1 MKKNNLKRFLASL
14 LAVLM
19 LASVTG
25 VSPAVFAEETAAP
38 ELVETSNDAPK
49 EVLIKSNYTDEQV
62 LSALATAL
70 LTNAD
75 QVDAQSLSW
84 SYTCAVKGSYKNAI
98 NQTKYTEAREDT
110 FSVLKSHEYV
120 QKDYTYDVTGSGIF
134 RKEWKADVTYVYP
147 ALKDNTDG
155 AYTLY
160 LNNEAV
166 YINKVAKLKS
176 AINVVNT
183 VPEIAI
189 PYNADGSVNNAKLHE
204 SIFKAVVTGT
214 TPAGLTYD
222 QLSYPDNFSEGEQTI
237 TISYAGDDNYYGTSK
252 DVKVK
257 FTDGRAVAFESKD
270 KPSTIG
276 VGFNA
281 KQEYDVAQTLTNI
294 REALVNQLGDVPL
307 DKVTVKCRSS
317 INVLGNY
324 EDLSLTGLKALM
336 TTNTAL
342 DIKLSYAGDTNHK
355 PYNPDVFK
363 EIKLEDKRPQA
374 TIVLKTDA
382 SITYNM
388 ESDVMKQAIL
398 DNVIDWEASDLPAKE
413 TLSINDF
420 KFEWKTLPEFTDKLP
435 LDKDKLEKYKAFAPI
450 EGGKGCEVINVAFDC
465 PRMGAGEQVIRVKYV
480 GGSDYKASDYVE
492 GNLTV
497 KKADVKV
504 SIPLIAKIYAGEPLE
519 TKENPYATL
528 DPNDPAIDIYKFFVG
543 ENSNLQSVAYIDFPA
558 SKTKLIDAIS
568 DAQVKYLG
576 YAEKDTIRG
585 KLQEGVTIG
594 ELKAAMTEIV
604 DYASKDPLTKFFVNA
619 MLKKYGITVDNLK
632 DLVDTLNTITKIA
645 DNFKIAI
652 GTPDHAGAY
661 FAFVIA
667 VNDNYNPA
675 YAAGSL
681 IVLKNWK
688 NIKLEKNPVLNSGDK
703 ANTITVSQ
711 AEELKAGNNLCILT
725 KDGKSLN
732 SASAGSIHYWFTGVN
747 KIYARS
753 EMPTAPGRYIVTA
766 TVRGGDFFAF
776 PKTFSFTIVADPT
789 PEVTPEA

>member
-1 MKKNNLKRFLASL
+1 MNKNNLKRFLASL

-19 LASVTG
+19 LSQVTG
-25 VSPAVFAEETAAP
+25 VAPGVFALDETGTTEPTVSAEPVAP
-38 ELVETSNDAPK
+38 VLKENTGAV
-49 EVLIKSNYTDEQV
+49 EVLIKSDTDV
-62 LSALATAL
+62 KDALAKALLANYSELTKEQIAAIDWQYECEGYLKGDPTKTAL
-70 LTNAD
+70 YD
-75 QVDAQSLSW
+75 S
-84 SYTCAVKGSYKNAI
+84 
-98 NQTKYTEAREDT
+98 T
-110 FSVLKSHEYV
+110 F
-120 QKDYTYDVTGSGIF
+120 
-134 RKEWKADVTYVYP
+134 
-147 ALKDNTDG
+147 
-155 AYTLY
+155 
-160 LNNEAV
+160 
-166 YINKVAKLKS
+166 
-176 AINVVNT
+176 
-183 VPEIAI
+183 
-189 PYNADGSVNNAKLHE
+189 GSVNGFDTYKLYEKDGFFHKKGDIE
-204 SIFKAVVTGT
+204 FTYVHPNLKDQKADKTFKVC
-214 TPAGLTYD
+214 
-222 QLSYPDNFSEGEQTI
+222 I
-237 TISYAGDDNYYGTSK
+237 GDDHDNYRK
-252 DVKVK
+252 IVKVDK
-257 FTDGRAVAFESKD
+257 YSSK
-270 KPSTIG
+270 
-276 VGFNA
+276 
-281 KQEYDVAQTLTNI
+281 
-294 REALVNQLGDVPL
+294 
-307 DKVTVKCRSS
+307 
-317 INVLGNY
+317 
-324 EDLSLTGLKALM
+324 
-336 TTNTAL
+336 
-342 DIKLSYAGDTNHK
+342 
-355 PYNPDVFK
+355 
-363 EIKLEDKRPQA
+363 
-374 TIVLKTDA
+374 IVLKTDA

-543 ENSNLQSVAYIDFPA
+543 ENSNLQSVAYIDLPA

-711 AEELKAGNNLCILT
+711 AEELKEGNNLCILT
-725 KDGKSLN
+725 KDGESLN

-747 KIYARS
+747 KIYAKS
-753 EMPTAPGRYIVTA
+753 VMPTAPGRYIVTA
-766 TVRGGDFFAF
+766 SVRGGDFFAF

>member
-1 MKKNNLKRFLASL
+1 MNKNNLKRFLASL

-19 LASVTG
+19 LSQVTG
-25 VSPAVFAEETAAP
+25 VAPGVFAEDETGTTEPTESAEPVAP
-38 ELVETSNDAPK
+38 VLKENTGAV
-49 EVLIKSNYTDEQV
+49 EVLIKSDTDV
-62 LSALATAL
+62 KDALAKALLANYSELTKEQIAAIDWQYECEGYLKGDPTKTAL
-70 LTNAD
+70 YD
-75 QVDAQSLSW
+75 S
-84 SYTCAVKGSYKNAI
+84 
-98 NQTKYTEAREDT
+98 T
-110 FSVLKSHEYV
+110 F
-120 QKDYTYDVTGSGIF
+120 
-134 RKEWKADVTYVYP
+134 
-147 ALKDNTDG
+147 
-155 AYTLY
+155 
-160 LNNEAV
+160 
-166 YINKVAKLKS
+166 
-176 AINVVNT
+176 
-183 VPEIAI
+183 
-189 PYNADGSVNNAKLHE
+189 GSVNGFDTYKLYEKDGFFHKKGDIE
-204 SIFKAVVTGT
+204 FTYVHPNLKDQKADKTFKVC
-214 TPAGLTYD
+214 
-222 QLSYPDNFSEGEQTI
+222 I
-237 TISYAGDDNYYGTSK
+237 GDDHDNYRK
-252 DVKVK
+252 IVKVDK
-257 FTDGRAVAFESKD
+257 YSSK
-270 KPSTIG
+270 
-276 VGFNA
+276 
-281 KQEYDVAQTLTNI
+281 
-294 REALVNQLGDVPL
+294 
-307 DKVTVKCRSS
+307 
-317 INVLGNY
+317 
-324 EDLSLTGLKALM
+324 
-336 TTNTAL
+336 
-342 DIKLSYAGDTNHK
+342 
-355 PYNPDVFK
+355 
-363 EIKLEDKRPQA
+363 
-374 TIVLKTDA
+374 IVLKTDA

-388 ESDVMKQAIL
+388 KAETMIEEIVKNA
-398 DNVIDWEASDLPAKE
+398 IDWEKSDLPADAAA
-413 TLSINDF
+413 SDF
-420 KFEWKTLPEFTDKLP
+420 TVKYKALPQALEDKA
-435 LDKDKLEKYKAFAPI
+435 DDLEKYKVFVPI
-450 EGGKGCEVINVAFDC
+450 GGRKGATKLTTFDQ
-465 PRMGAGEQVIRVKYV
+465 MGAGEQVIRVKYV

-688 NIKLEKNPVLNSGDK
+688 NMKLEKNPVLNSGDK

-747 KIYARS
+747 KIYAKS
-753 EMPTAPGRYIVTA
+753 VMPTAPGRYIVTA

-776 PKTFSFTIVADPT
+776 PKTFSFTIVNNP

>member
-1 MKKNNLKRFLASL
+1 MNKNNLKRFLASL

-19 LASVTG
+19 LSQVTG
-25 VSPAVFAEETAAP
+25 VAPGVFAEDETGTTEPTESAEPVAP
-38 ELVETSNDAPK
+38 VLKENTGAV
-49 EVLIKSNYTDEQV
+49 EVLIKSDTDV
-62 LSALATAL
+62 KDALAKALLANYSELTKEQIAAIDWQYECEGYLKGDPTKTAL
-70 LTNAD
+70 YD
-75 QVDAQSLSW
+75 S
-84 SYTCAVKGSYKNAI
+84 
-98 NQTKYTEAREDT
+98 T
-110 FSVLKSHEYV
+110 F
-120 QKDYTYDVTGSGIF
+120 
-134 RKEWKADVTYVYP
+134 
-147 ALKDNTDG
+147 
-155 AYTLY
+155 
-160 LNNEAV
+160 
-166 YINKVAKLKS
+166 
-176 AINVVNT
+176 
-183 VPEIAI
+183 
-189 PYNADGSVNNAKLHE
+189 GSVNGFDTYKLYEKDGFFHKKGDIE
-204 SIFKAVVTGT
+204 FTYVHPNLKDQKTDKTFKVC
-214 TPAGLTYD
+214 
-222 QLSYPDNFSEGEQTI
+222 I
-237 TISYAGDDNYYGTSK
+237 GDDHDNYRK
-252 DVKVK
+252 IVKVDK
-257 FTDGRAVAFESKD
+257 YSSK
-270 KPSTIG
+270 
-276 VGFNA
+276 
-281 KQEYDVAQTLTNI
+281 
-294 REALVNQLGDVPL
+294 
-307 DKVTVKCRSS
+307 
-317 INVLGNY
+317 
-324 EDLSLTGLKALM
+324 
-336 TTNTAL
+336 
-342 DIKLSYAGDTNHK
+342 
-355 PYNPDVFK
+355 
-363 EIKLEDKRPQA
+363 
-374 TIVLKTDA
+374 IVLKTDA

-388 ESDVMKQAIL
+388 KAETMIEEIVKNA
-398 DNVIDWEASDLPAKE
+398 IDWEKSDLPADAAA
-413 TLSINDF
+413 SDF
-420 KFEWKTLPEFTDKLP
+420 TVKYKALPQALEDKA
-435 LDKDKLEKYKAFAPI
+435 DDLEKYKVFVPI
-450 EGGKGCEVINVAFDC
+450 GGRKGATKLTTFDQ
-465 PRMGAGEQVIRVKYV
+465 MGAGEQVIRVKYV

-747 KIYARS
+747 KIYAKS
-753 EMPTAPGRYIVTA
+753 VMPTAPGRYIVTA

-776 PKTFSFTIVADPT
+776 PKTFSFTIVNNP

>member
-1 MKKNNLKRFLASL
+1 MKKYNLKRFLASL

-25 VSPAVFAEETAAP
+25 VSPAVFAEDAAAP
-38 ELVETSNDAPK
+38 ELVTTSKEQPA
-49 EVLIKSNYTDEQV
+49 EVLIKSNFTNEQV
-62 LSALATAL
+62 LSALADTL

-75 QVDAQSLSW
+75 AVDAQSLDW
-84 SYTCAVKGSYKNAI
+84 TYTCAVKGSYKLG
-98 NQTKYTEAREDT
+98 TTLSAREAT
-110 FSVLKSHEYV
+110 VSVFGETQTEKYSPTSVLPYY
-120 QKDYTYDVTGSGIF
+120 DATYT
-134 RKEWKADVTYVYP
+134 YP
-147 ALKDNTDG
+147 ALKDNADG
-155 AYTLY
+155 VYTLY
-160 LNNEAV
+160 LNGKAV

-189 PYNADGSVNNAKLHE
+189 PYNADGSVNTAVLNE
-204 SIFKAVVTGT
+204 RIFDAVVTGT

-237 TISYAGDDNYYGTSK
+237 TISYAGNDDYNGTS
-252 DVKVK
+252 
-257 FTDGRAVAFESKD
+257 A
-270 KPSTIG
+270 
-276 VGFNA
+276 N
-281 KQEYDVAQTLTNI
+281 
-294 REALVNQLGDVPL
+294 
-307 DKVTVKCRSS
+307 VTVKFVDGR
-317 INVLGNY
+317 NVAFTANAKPDSFNIGFVGNDVDVAATKQAVLKQLVTKVGDVELDKIKVEY
-324 EDLSLTGLKALM
+324 KPTVGSYKDFSELSVSDIWYYTNMAKTDIRLT
-336 TTNTAL
+336 
-342 DIKLSYAGDTNHK
+342 YAGDATHK
-355 PYNPDVFK
+355 AFSAEFKDLKFADNRVASSIVFK
-363 EIKLEDKRPQA
+363 EN
-374 TIVLKTDA
+374 A

-388 ESDVMKQAIL
+388 DAKVMKQDIF
-398 DNVIDWEASDLPAKE
+398 DNAIDWEASDLPAKE

-450 EGGKGCEVINVAFDC
+450 EGGKGCEVINAAFDC

-480 GGSDYKASDYVE
+480 GGSDYKPSDYVE

-543 ENSNLQSVAYIDFPA
+543 ENSNLQSVAYIDLPA

-576 YAEKDTIRG
+576 YAEKDTIKG

-688 NIKLEKNPVLNSGDK
+688 NIKLEKNPVIFSDGK
-703 ANTITVSQ
+703 ITVSE
-711 AEELKAGNNLCILT
+711 AEAIAKGEASLCILT
-725 KDGKSLN
+725 KGGEPLN
-732 SASAGSIHYWFTGVN
+732 STSAGSIHYWFTGVG
-747 KIYARS
+747 KFYAKS
-753 EMPTAPGRYIVTA
+753 TMPTAPGKYIVTA
-766 TVRGGDFFAF
+766 SVRGGDFFAF
-776 PKTFSFTIVADPT
+776 PKTFVFTIVADPT
-789 PEVTPEA
+789 PEVTPET

>member
-25 VSPAVFAEETAAP
+25 VSPAVFAEDETGTTEPTESAEPVAP
-38 ELVETSNDAPK
+38 VLKENTGAV
-49 EVLIKSNYTDEQV
+49 EVLIKSDTDV
-62 LSALATAL
+62 KDALAKALLANYSELTKEQIAAIDWQYECEGYLKGDPTKTAL
-70 LTNAD
+70 YD
-75 QVDAQSLSW
+75 S
-84 SYTCAVKGSYKNAI
+84 
-98 NQTKYTEAREDT
+98 T
-110 FSVLKSHEYV
+110 F
-120 QKDYTYDVTGSGIF
+120 
-134 RKEWKADVTYVYP
+134 
-147 ALKDNTDG
+147 
-155 AYTLY
+155 
-160 LNNEAV
+160 
-166 YINKVAKLKS
+166 
-176 AINVVNT
+176 
-183 VPEIAI
+183 
-189 PYNADGSVNNAKLHE
+189 GSVNGFDTYKLYEKDGFFHKKGDIE
-204 SIFKAVVTGT
+204 FTYVHPNLKDQKADKTFKVC
-214 TPAGLTYD
+214 
-222 QLSYPDNFSEGEQTI
+222 I
-237 TISYAGDDNYYGTSK
+237 GDDHDNYRK
-252 DVKVK
+252 IVKVDK
-257 FTDGRAVAFESKD
+257 YSSK
-270 KPSTIG
+270 
-276 VGFNA
+276 
-281 KQEYDVAQTLTNI
+281 
-294 REALVNQLGDVPL
+294 
-307 DKVTVKCRSS
+307 
-317 INVLGNY
+317 
-324 EDLSLTGLKALM
+324 
-336 TTNTAL
+336 
-342 DIKLSYAGDTNHK
+342 
-355 PYNPDVFK
+355 
-363 EIKLEDKRPQA
+363 
-374 TIVLKTDA
+374 IVLKTDA

-388 ESDVMKQAIL
+388 KAETMIEEIVKNA
-398 DNVIDWEASDLPAKE
+398 IDWEKSDLPADAAA
-413 TLSINDF
+413 SDF
-420 KFEWKTLPEFTDKLP
+420 TVKYKALPQALEDKA
-435 LDKDKLEKYKAFAPI
+435 DDLEKYKVFVPI
-450 EGGKGCEVINVAFDC
+450 GGRKGATKLTTFDQ
-465 PRMGAGEQVIRVKYV
+465 MGAGEQVIRVKYV

-747 KIYARS
+747 KIYAKS
-753 EMPTAPGRYIVTA
+753 VMPTAPGRYIVTA

-776 PKTFSFTIVADPT
+776 PKTFSFTIVNNP

>member
-1 MKKNNLKRFLASL
+1 MKKYNLKRFLASL

-25 VSPAVFAEETAAP
+25 VSPAVFAEDVAAP

-84 SYTCAVKGSYKNAI
+84 TYTCEGSGKYEYSKITTKTATNTATGDAI
-98 NQTKYTEAREDT
+98 NGFTSTTTKENWRNKDVIVTCNHP
-110 FSVLKSHEYV
+110 SLKAN
-120 QKDYTYDVTGSGIF
+120 
-134 RKEWKADVTYVYP
+134 ADGV
-147 ALKDNTDG
+147 
-155 AYTLY
+155 YTLY
-160 LNNEAV
+160 LNGQPVYPV
-166 YINKVAKLKS
+166 YINKVAKLSSK
-176 AINVVNT
+176 IDVVDT
-183 VPEIAI
+183 TPEIAI

-204 SIFKAVVTGT
+204 TIFNTVVTGT
-214 TPAGLTYD
+214 TPEGLTYD
-222 QLSYPDNFSEGEQTI
+222 RLSYPDNFSEGEQTI

-450 EGGKGCEVINVAFDC
+450 EGGKGCEVINAAFDC

-480 GGSDYKASDYVE
+480 GGSDYKASDYVG

-543 ENSNLQSVAYIDFPA
+543 ENSNLQSVAYIDLPA

-725 KDGKSLN
+725 KDGESLN

-747 KIYARS
+747 KIYAKNV
-753 EMPTAPGRYIVTA
+753 MPTAPGRYIVTA

-789 PEVTPEA
+789 PNP

>member
-19 LASVTG
+19 LSQVTG
-25 VSPAVFAEETAAP
+25 VAPGVFAEDETGTTEPTESAEPVAP
-38 ELVETSNDAPK
+38 VLKENTGAV
-49 EVLIKSNYTDEQV
+49 EVLIKSDTDV
-62 LSALATAL
+62 KDALAKALLANYSELTKEQIAAIDWQYECEGYLKGDPTKTAL
-70 LTNAD
+70 YD
-75 QVDAQSLSW
+75 S
-84 SYTCAVKGSYKNAI
+84 
-98 NQTKYTEAREDT
+98 T
-110 FSVLKSHEYV
+110 F
-120 QKDYTYDVTGSGIF
+120 
-134 RKEWKADVTYVYP
+134 
-147 ALKDNTDG
+147 
-155 AYTLY
+155 
-160 LNNEAV
+160 
-166 YINKVAKLKS
+166 
-176 AINVVNT
+176 
-183 VPEIAI
+183 
-189 PYNADGSVNNAKLHE
+189 GSVNGFDTYKLYEKDGFFHKKGDIE
-204 SIFKAVVTGT
+204 FTYVHPNLKDQKADKTFKVC
-214 TPAGLTYD
+214 
-222 QLSYPDNFSEGEQTI
+222 I
-237 TISYAGDDNYYGTSK
+237 GDDHDNYRK
-252 DVKVK
+252 IVKVDK
-257 FTDGRAVAFESKD
+257 YSSK
-270 KPSTIG
+270 
-276 VGFNA
+276 
-281 KQEYDVAQTLTNI
+281 
-294 REALVNQLGDVPL
+294 
-307 DKVTVKCRSS
+307 
-317 INVLGNY
+317 
-324 EDLSLTGLKALM
+324 
-336 TTNTAL
+336 
-342 DIKLSYAGDTNHK
+342 
-355 PYNPDVFK
+355 
-363 EIKLEDKRPQA
+363 
-374 TIVLKTDA
+374 IVLKTDA

-388 ESDVMKQAIL
+388 KAETMIEEIVKNA
-398 DNVIDWEASDLPAKE
+398 IDWEKSDLPADAAA
-413 TLSINDF
+413 SDF
-420 KFEWKTLPEFTDKLP
+420 TVKYKALPQALEDKA
-435 LDKDKLEKYKAFAPI
+435 DDLEKYKVFVPI
-450 EGGKGCEVINVAFDC
+450 GGRKGATKLTTFDQ
-465 PRMGAGEQVIRVKYV
+465 MGAGGQVIRVKYV

-747 KIYARS
+747 KIYAKS
-753 EMPTAPGRYIVTA
+753 VMPTAPGRYIVTA

-776 PKTFSFTIVADPT
+776 PKTFSFTIVNNP

>member
-19 LASVTG
+19 LSQVTG
-25 VSPAVFAEETAAP
+25 VAPGVFALDETGTTEPTESAEPVAP
-38 ELVETSNDAPK
+38 VLKENTGAV
-49 EVLIKSNYTDEQV
+49 EVLIKSDTDV
-62 LSALATAL
+62 KDALAKALLANYSELTKEQIAAIDWQYECEGYLKGDPTKTAL
-70 LTNAD
+70 YD
-75 QVDAQSLSW
+75 S
-84 SYTCAVKGSYKNAI
+84 
-98 NQTKYTEAREDT
+98 T
-110 FSVLKSHEYV
+110 F
-120 QKDYTYDVTGSGIF
+120 
-134 RKEWKADVTYVYP
+134 
-147 ALKDNTDG
+147 
-155 AYTLY
+155 
-160 LNNEAV
+160 
-166 YINKVAKLKS
+166 
-176 AINVVNT
+176 
-183 VPEIAI
+183 
-189 PYNADGSVNNAKLHE
+189 GSVNGFDTYKLYEKDGFFHKKGDIE
-204 SIFKAVVTGT
+204 FTYVHPNLKDQKADKTFKVC
-214 TPAGLTYD
+214 
-222 QLSYPDNFSEGEQTI
+222 I
-237 TISYAGDDNYYGTSK
+237 GDDHDNYRK
-252 DVKVK
+252 IVKVDK
-257 FTDGRAVAFESKD
+257 YSSK
-270 KPSTIG
+270 
-276 VGFNA
+276 
-281 KQEYDVAQTLTNI
+281 
-294 REALVNQLGDVPL
+294 
-307 DKVTVKCRSS
+307 
-317 INVLGNY
+317 
-324 EDLSLTGLKALM
+324 
-336 TTNTAL
+336 
-342 DIKLSYAGDTNHK
+342 
-355 PYNPDVFK
+355 
-363 EIKLEDKRPQA
+363 
-374 TIVLKTDA
+374 IVLKTDA

-388 ESDVMKQAIL
+388 KAETMIEEIVKNA
-398 DNVIDWEASDLPAKE
+398 IDWEKSDLPADAAA
-413 TLSINDF
+413 SDF
-420 KFEWKTLPEFTDKLP
+420 TVKYKALPQALEDKA
-435 LDKDKLEKYKAFAPI
+435 DDLEKYKVFVPI
-450 EGGKGCEVINVAFDC
+450 GGRKGATKLTTFDQ
-465 PRMGAGEQVIRVKYV
+465 MGAGEQVIRVKYV

-747 KIYARS
+747 KIYAKS
-753 EMPTAPGRYIVTA
+753 VMPTAPGRYIVTA

-776 PKTFSFTIVADPT
+776 PKTFSFTIVNNP

>member
-1 MKKNNLKRFLASL
+1 MKKYNLKRFLASL

-25 VSPAVFAEETAAP
+25 VSPAVFAEDVAAP
-38 ELVETSNDAPK
+38 ELVTTSKEQSK
-49 EVLIKSNYTDEQV
+49 EVLIKSNFTNEQV
-62 LSALATAL
+62 LSALANAL

-75 QVDAQSLSW
+75 AVDAQSLDW
-84 SYTCAVKGSYKNAI
+84 TYTCAVKGNYTVLKVPAE
-98 NQTKYTEAREDT
+98 TKEAREDT
-110 FSVLKSHEYV
+110 VSVLNSKEV
-120 QKDYTYDVTGSGIF
+120 KEDYIYKTTGSGWA
-134 RKEWKADVTYVYP
+134 KVDWKAEATYTYP
-147 ALKDNTDG
+147 ALKNNADG

-160 LNNEAV
+160 LNGQPV

-176 AINVVNT
+176 AINVVDT

-204 SIFKAVVTGT
+204 TIFNTVVTGT
-214 TPAGLTYD
+214 TPANLTYD
-222 QLSYPDNFSEGEQTI
+222 QLSYPDNFSEGEQTF
-237 TISYAGDDNYYGTSK
+237 TISYAGDDNYYGTSSK

-294 REALVNQLGDVPL
+294 REALVNELADVSL
-307 DKVTVKCRSS
+307 DEVTVKCRSS
-317 INVLGNY
+317 LNFLGDY

-342 DIKLSYAGDTNHK
+342 DIKLSYAGDANHK

-363 EIKLEDKRPQA
+363 GIKLEDKRPQA

-388 ESDVMKQAIL
+388 ESDVMKKAIL
-398 DNVIDWEASDLPAKE
+398 DNVIDWEASDLPANE

-450 EGGKGCEVINVAFDC
+450 EGGKGCEVINAAFDC

-480 GGSDYKASDYVE
+480 GGSDYKPSDYVE

-543 ENSNLQSVAYIDFPA
+543 KNSNLQSVAYIDLPA

-568 DAQVKYLG
+568 DAQVKYLK
-576 YAEKDTIRG
+576 YEEANTIRG
-585 KLQEGVTIG
+585 KLREGVTIG
-594 ELKAAMTEIV
+594 ELKTAMTEIV

-681 IVLKNWK
+681 VVLKNWQGL
-688 NIKLEKNPVLNSGDK
+688 KLEKNPVIFSDGK
-703 ANTITVSQ
+703 ITVSE
-711 AEELKAGNNLCILT
+711 AKAIADGDASLCILT
-725 KDGKSLN
+725 KDGKPLN
-732 SASAGSIHYWFTGVN
+732 SASAGSIHYWFTGVG
-747 KIYARS
+747 KFYAKS
-753 EMPTAPGRYIVTA
+753 TMPTAPGKYIVTA
-766 TVRGGDFFAF
+766 SVRGGDFFAM
-776 PKTFSFTIVADPT
+776 PKTFVFTIVADPT
-789 PEVTPEA
+789 PEVTPNA

>member
-1 MKKNNLKRFLASL
+1 MNKNNLKRFLASL

-19 LASVTG
+19 LSQVTG
-25 VSPAVFAEETAAP
+25 VAPGVFAEDETGTTEPTESAEPVAP
-38 ELVETSNDAPK
+38 VLKENTGAV
-49 EVLIKSNYTDEQV
+49 EVLIKSDTDV
-62 LSALATAL
+62 KDALAKALLANYSELTKEQIAAIDWQYECEGYLKGDPTKTAL
-70 LTNAD
+70 YD
-75 QVDAQSLSW
+75 S
-84 SYTCAVKGSYKNAI
+84 
-98 NQTKYTEAREDT
+98 T
-110 FSVLKSHEYV
+110 F
-120 QKDYTYDVTGSGIF
+120 
-134 RKEWKADVTYVYP
+134 
-147 ALKDNTDG
+147 
-155 AYTLY
+155 
-160 LNNEAV
+160 
-166 YINKVAKLKS
+166 
-176 AINVVNT
+176 
-183 VPEIAI
+183 
-189 PYNADGSVNNAKLHE
+189 GSVNGFDTYKLYEKDGFFHKKGDIE
-204 SIFKAVVTGT
+204 FTYVHPNLKDQKADKTFKVC
-214 TPAGLTYD
+214 
-222 QLSYPDNFSEGEQTI
+222 I
-237 TISYAGDDNYYGTSK
+237 GDDHDNYRK
-252 DVKVK
+252 IVKVDK
-257 FTDGRAVAFESKD
+257 YSSK
-270 KPSTIG
+270 
-276 VGFNA
+276 
-281 KQEYDVAQTLTNI
+281 
-294 REALVNQLGDVPL
+294 
-307 DKVTVKCRSS
+307 
-317 INVLGNY
+317 
-324 EDLSLTGLKALM
+324 
-336 TTNTAL
+336 
-342 DIKLSYAGDTNHK
+342 
-355 PYNPDVFK
+355 
-363 EIKLEDKRPQA
+363 
-374 TIVLKTDA
+374 IVLKTDA

-388 ESDVMKQAIL
+388 KAETMIEEIVKNA
-398 DNVIDWEASDLPAKE
+398 IDWEKSDLPADAAA
-413 TLSINDF
+413 SDF
-420 KFEWKTLPEFTDKLP
+420 TVKYKALPQALEDKA
-435 LDKDKLEKYKAFAPI
+435 DDLEKYKVFVPI
-450 EGGKGCEVINVAFDC
+450 GGRKGATKLTTFDQ
-465 PRMGAGEQVIRVKYV
+465 MGAGEQVIRVKYV

-688 NIKLEKNPVLNSGDK
+688 NIKLEKNPILNSGDK

-747 KIYARS
+747 KIYAKS
-753 EMPTAPGRYIVTA
+753 VMPTAPGRYIVTA

-776 PKTFSFTIVADPT
+776 PKTFSFTIVNNP

>member
-19 LASVTG
+19 LSQVTG
-25 VSPAVFAEETAAP
+25 VAPGVFAEDETGTTEPTESAEPVAP
-38 ELVETSNDAPK
+38 VLKENTGAV
-49 EVLIKSNYTDEQV
+49 EVLIKSDTDV
-62 LSALATAL
+62 KDALAKALLANYSELTKEQIAAIDWQYECEGYLKGDPTKTAL
-70 LTNAD
+70 YD
-75 QVDAQSLSW
+75 S
-84 SYTCAVKGSYKNAI
+84 
-98 NQTKYTEAREDT
+98 T
-110 FSVLKSHEYV
+110 F
-120 QKDYTYDVTGSGIF
+120 
-134 RKEWKADVTYVYP
+134 
-147 ALKDNTDG
+147 
-155 AYTLY
+155 
-160 LNNEAV
+160 
-166 YINKVAKLKS
+166 
-176 AINVVNT
+176 
-183 VPEIAI
+183 
-189 PYNADGSVNNAKLHE
+189 GSVNGFDTYKLYEKDGFFHKKGDIE
-204 SIFKAVVTGT
+204 FTYVHPNLKDQKADKTFKVC
-214 TPAGLTYD
+214 
-222 QLSYPDNFSEGEQTI
+222 I
-237 TISYAGDDNYYGTSK
+237 GDDHDNYRK
-252 DVKVK
+252 IVKVDK
-257 FTDGRAVAFESKD
+257 YSSK
-270 KPSTIG
+270 
-276 VGFNA
+276 
-281 KQEYDVAQTLTNI
+281 
-294 REALVNQLGDVPL
+294 
-307 DKVTVKCRSS
+307 
-317 INVLGNY
+317 
-324 EDLSLTGLKALM
+324 
-336 TTNTAL
+336 
-342 DIKLSYAGDTNHK
+342 
-355 PYNPDVFK
+355 
-363 EIKLEDKRPQA
+363 
-374 TIVLKTDA
+374 IVLKTDA

-388 ESDVMKQAIL
+388 KAETMIEEIVKNA
-398 DNVIDWEASDLPAKE
+398 IDWEKSDLPADAAA
-413 TLSINDF
+413 SDF
-420 KFEWKTLPEFTDKLP
+420 TVKYKALPQALEDKA
-435 LDKDKLEKYKAFAPI
+435 DDLEKYKVFVPI
-450 EGGKGCEVINVAFDC
+450 GGRKGATKLTTFDQ
-465 PRMGAGEQVIRVKYV
+465 MGAGEQVIRVKYV

-543 ENSNLQSVAYIDFPA
+543 ENSNLQSVAYIDFPT

-747 KIYARS
+747 KIYAKS
-753 EMPTAPGRYIVTA
+753 VMPTAPGRYIVTA

-776 PKTFSFTIVADPT
+776 PKTFSFTIVNNP

>member
-19 LASVTG
+19 LSQVTG
-25 VSPAVFAEETAAP
+25 VAPSVFAEDETGTTEPTESAEPVAP
-38 ELVETSNDAPK
+38 VLKENTGAV
-49 EVLIKSNYTDEQV
+49 EVLIKSDTDV
-62 LSALATAL
+62 KDALAKALLANYSELTKEQIAAIDWQYECEGYLKGDPTKTAL
-70 LTNAD
+70 YD
-75 QVDAQSLSW
+75 S
-84 SYTCAVKGSYKNAI
+84 
-98 NQTKYTEAREDT
+98 T
-110 FSVLKSHEYV
+110 F
-120 QKDYTYDVTGSGIF
+120 
-134 RKEWKADVTYVYP
+134 
-147 ALKDNTDG
+147 
-155 AYTLY
+155 
-160 LNNEAV
+160 
-166 YINKVAKLKS
+166 
-176 AINVVNT
+176 
-183 VPEIAI
+183 
-189 PYNADGSVNNAKLHE
+189 GSVNGFDTYKLYEKDGFFHKKGDIE
-204 SIFKAVVTGT
+204 FTYVHPNLKDQKADKTFKVC
-214 TPAGLTYD
+214 
-222 QLSYPDNFSEGEQTI
+222 I
-237 TISYAGDDNYYGTSK
+237 GDDHDNYRK
-252 DVKVK
+252 IVKVDK
-257 FTDGRAVAFESKD
+257 YSSK
-270 KPSTIG
+270 
-276 VGFNA
+276 
-281 KQEYDVAQTLTNI
+281 
-294 REALVNQLGDVPL
+294 
-307 DKVTVKCRSS
+307 
-317 INVLGNY
+317 
-324 EDLSLTGLKALM
+324 
-336 TTNTAL
+336 
-342 DIKLSYAGDTNHK
+342 
-355 PYNPDVFK
+355 
-363 EIKLEDKRPQA
+363 
-374 TIVLKTDA
+374 IVLKTDA

-388 ESDVMKQAIL
+388 KAETMIEEIVKNA
-398 DNVIDWEASDLPAKE
+398 IDWEKSDLPADAAA
-413 TLSINDF
+413 SDF
-420 KFEWKTLPEFTDKLP
+420 TVKYKALPQALEDKA
-435 LDKDKLEKYKAFAPI
+435 DDLEKYKVFVPI
-450 EGGKGCEVINVAFDC
+450 GGRKGATKLTTFDQ
-465 PRMGAGEQVIRVKYV
+465 MGAGEQVIRVKYV

-747 KIYARS
+747 KIYAKS
-753 EMPTAPGRYIVTA
+753 VMPTAPGRYIVTA

-776 PKTFSFTIVADPT
+776 PKTFSFTIVNNP

>member
-19 LASVTG
+19 LSQVTG
-25 VSPAVFAEETAAP
+25 VAPGVFALDETGTTEPTESTEPVAP
-38 ELVETSNDAPK
+38 VLKENTGAV
-49 EVLIKSNYTDEQV
+49 EVLIKSDTDV
-62 LSALATAL
+62 KDALAKALLANYSELTKEQIAAIDWQYECEGYLKGDPTKTAL
-70 LTNAD
+70 YD
-75 QVDAQSLSW
+75 S
-84 SYTCAVKGSYKNAI
+84 
-98 NQTKYTEAREDT
+98 T
-110 FSVLKSHEYV
+110 F
-120 QKDYTYDVTGSGIF
+120 
-134 RKEWKADVTYVYP
+134 
-147 ALKDNTDG
+147 
-155 AYTLY
+155 
-160 LNNEAV
+160 
-166 YINKVAKLKS
+166 
-176 AINVVNT
+176 
-183 VPEIAI
+183 
-189 PYNADGSVNNAKLHE
+189 GSVNGFDTYKLYEKDGFFHKKGDIE
-204 SIFKAVVTGT
+204 FTYVHPNLKDQKADKTFKVC
-214 TPAGLTYD
+214 
-222 QLSYPDNFSEGEQTI
+222 I
-237 TISYAGDDNYYGTSK
+237 GDDHDNYRK
-252 DVKVK
+252 IVKVDK
-257 FTDGRAVAFESKD
+257 YSSK
-270 KPSTIG
+270 
-276 VGFNA
+276 
-281 KQEYDVAQTLTNI
+281 
-294 REALVNQLGDVPL
+294 
-307 DKVTVKCRSS
+307 
-317 INVLGNY
+317 
-324 EDLSLTGLKALM
+324 
-336 TTNTAL
+336 
-342 DIKLSYAGDTNHK
+342 
-355 PYNPDVFK
+355 
-363 EIKLEDKRPQA
+363 
-374 TIVLKTDA
+374 IVLKTDA

-388 ESDVMKQAIL
+388 KAETMIEEIVKNA
-398 DNVIDWEASDLPAKE
+398 IDWEKSDLPADAAA
-413 TLSINDF
+413 SDF
-420 KFEWKTLPEFTDKLP
+420 TVKYKALPQALEDKA
-435 LDKDKLEKYKAFAPI
+435 DDLEKYKVFVPI
-450 EGGKGCEVINVAFDC
+450 GGRKGATKLTTFDQ
-465 PRMGAGEQVIRVKYV
+465 MGAGEQVIRVKYV

-747 KIYARS
+747 KIYAKS
-753 EMPTAPGRYIVTA
+753 VMPTAPGRYIVTA

-776 PKTFSFTIVADPT
+776 PKTFSFTIVNNP

>member
-1 MKKNNLKRFLASL
+1 MNKNNLKRFLASL

-19 LASVTG
+19 LSQVTG
-25 VSPAVFAEETAAP
+25 VAPGVFAEDETGTTEPTESAEPVAP
-38 ELVETSNDAPK
+38 VLKENTGAV
-49 EVLIKSNYTDEQV
+49 EVLIKSDTDV
-62 LSALATAL
+62 KDALAKALLANYSELTKEQIAAIDWQYECEGYLKGDPTKTAL
-70 LTNAD
+70 YD
-75 QVDAQSLSW
+75 S
-84 SYTCAVKGSYKNAI
+84 
-98 NQTKYTEAREDT
+98 T
-110 FSVLKSHEYV
+110 F
-120 QKDYTYDVTGSGIF
+120 
-134 RKEWKADVTYVYP
+134 
-147 ALKDNTDG
+147 
-155 AYTLY
+155 
-160 LNNEAV
+160 
-166 YINKVAKLKS
+166 
-176 AINVVNT
+176 
-183 VPEIAI
+183 
-189 PYNADGSVNNAKLHE
+189 GSVNGFDTYKLYEKDGFFHKKGDIE
-204 SIFKAVVTGT
+204 FTYVHPNLKDQKADKTFKVC
-214 TPAGLTYD
+214 
-222 QLSYPDNFSEGEQTI
+222 I
-237 TISYAGDDNYYGTSK
+237 GDDHDNYRK
-252 DVKVK
+252 IVKVDK
-257 FTDGRAVAFESKD
+257 YSSK
-270 KPSTIG
+270 
-276 VGFNA
+276 
-281 KQEYDVAQTLTNI
+281 
-294 REALVNQLGDVPL
+294 
-307 DKVTVKCRSS
+307 
-317 INVLGNY
+317 
-324 EDLSLTGLKALM
+324 
-336 TTNTAL
+336 
-342 DIKLSYAGDTNHK
+342 
-355 PYNPDVFK
+355 
-363 EIKLEDKRPQA
+363 
-374 TIVLKTDA
+374 IVLKTDA

-388 ESDVMKQAIL
+388 KAETMIEEIVKNA
-398 DNVIDWEASDLPAKE
+398 IDWEKSDLPADAAA
-413 TLSINDF
+413 SDF
-420 KFEWKTLPEFTDKLP
+420 TVKYKALPQALEDKA
-435 LDKDKLEKYKAFAPI
+435 DDLEKYKVFVPI
-450 EGGKGCEVINVAFDC
+450 GGRKGATKLTIFDQ
-465 PRMGAGEQVIRVKYV
+465 MGAGEQVIRVKYV

-747 KIYARS
+747 KIYAKS
-753 EMPTAPGRYIVTA
+753 VMPTAPGRYIVTA

-776 PKTFSFTIVADPT
+776 PKTFSFTIVNNP

>member
-1 MKKNNLKRFLASL
+1 MNKNNLKRFLASL

-19 LASVTG
+19 LSQVTG
-25 VSPAVFAEETAAP
+25 VAPGVFAAGNDAVDQSEETAPPVLKENTGA
-38 ELVETSNDAPK
+38 V
-49 EVLIKSNYTDEQV
+49 EVLIKSDTDV
-62 LSALATAL
+62 KDALAKALLANYSELTKEQIAAIDWQYECEGYLKGDPTQTAL
-70 LTNAD
+70 YD
-75 QVDAQSLSW
+75 S
-84 SYTCAVKGSYKNAI
+84 
-98 NQTKYTEAREDT
+98 T
-110 FSVLKSHEYV
+110 F
-120 QKDYTYDVTGSGIF
+120 
-134 RKEWKADVTYVYP
+134 
-147 ALKDNTDG
+147 
-155 AYTLY
+155 
-160 LNNEAV
+160 
-166 YINKVAKLKS
+166 
-176 AINVVNT
+176 
-183 VPEIAI
+183 
-189 PYNADGSVNNAKLHE
+189 GSVNGFDTYKLYEKDGFFHKKGDIE
-204 SIFKAVVTGT
+204 FTYVHPNLKDQKADKTFKVC
-214 TPAGLTYD
+214 
-222 QLSYPDNFSEGEQTI
+222 I
-237 TISYAGDDNYYGTSK
+237 GDDHDNYRK
-252 DVKVK
+252 IVKVDK
-257 FTDGRAVAFESKD
+257 YSSK
-270 KPSTIG
+270 
-276 VGFNA
+276 
-281 KQEYDVAQTLTNI
+281 
-294 REALVNQLGDVPL
+294 
-307 DKVTVKCRSS
+307 
-317 INVLGNY
+317 
-324 EDLSLTGLKALM
+324 
-336 TTNTAL
+336 
-342 DIKLSYAGDTNHK
+342 
-355 PYNPDVFK
+355 
-363 EIKLEDKRPQA
+363 
-374 TIVLKTDA
+374 IVLKTDA

-388 ESDVMKQAIL
+388 KAETMIEEIVKNA
-398 DNVIDWEASDLPAKE
+398 IDWEKSDLPADAAA
-413 TLSINDF
+413 SDF
-420 KFEWKTLPEFTDKLP
+420 TVKYKALPQALEDKA
-435 LDKDKLEKYKAFAPI
+435 DDLEKYKVFGPI
-450 EGGKGCEVINVAFDC
+450 GGRKGATKLTTFDQ
-465 PRMGAGEQVIRVKYV
+465 MGAGEQVIRVKYV

-747 KIYARS
+747 KIYAKS
-753 EMPTAPGRYIVTA
+753 VMPTAPGRYIVTA

-776 PKTFSFTIVADPT
+776 PKTFSFTIVNNP